1 MQARQ
6 EHKQGETEAVSTPED
21 MSGVHV
27 GPDVAA
33 IQAACPIQLA
43 VSLFALPLRPFIGTV
58 MSPAFRR
65 QGSPIRVPVASER
78 RQHAIA
84 VVTVWQLRGALL

>member
-1 MQARQ
+1 M
-6 EHKQGETEAVSTPED
+6 STRED

-33 IQAACPIQLA
+33 IQASEVCLPISTCCQ
-43 VSLFALPLRPFIGTV
+43 SLCSAIASIHRNV